1 MSRERLAAAIALV
14 SILLVACS
22 VQKEAPAQKPE
33 TAQSNPGPGASQSG
47 QYQPSDELQ
56 VNQIKEFK
64 FPGGVFRDGK
74 VRLDPGTKVEP
85 GAQKN
90 TVMLKPASGSGTTFN
105 CFCVI
110 EGGECWALS
119 TPNPDGS
126 IDLGCVSANCVAPR
140 PPFCFQEIDCPD
152 QGFKIRMAVAG
163 MKSAEPQ

>member
-1 MSRERLAAAIALV
+1 MVRERMAVAVALV

-22 VQKEAPAQKPE
+22 VQKEAPAQKNE
-33 TAQSNPGPGASQSG
+33 TSQSNPGPGASQSG
-47 QYQPSDELQ
+47 QSQASDELQ
-56 VNQIKEFK
+56 VNTVKEFK

-85 GAQKN
+85 GPQKN

-105 CFCVI
+105 CFCVL
-110 EGGECWALS
+110 EGGDCWPLS

-152 QGFKIRMAVAG
+152 QGFKIRVAVAG
-163 MKSAEPQ
+163 LKTAEPQ